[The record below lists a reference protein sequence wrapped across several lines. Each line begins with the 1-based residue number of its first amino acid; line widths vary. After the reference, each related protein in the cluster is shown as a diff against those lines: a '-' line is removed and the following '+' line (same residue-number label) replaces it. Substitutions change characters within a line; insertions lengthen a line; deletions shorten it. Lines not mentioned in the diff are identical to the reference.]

1 LPHLAIIGKE
11 VSSLTTTGYAS
22 WYPRDAHPFLTRNGE
37 GIKEAGKRG
46 LGEGAGGEKGG
57 ETVISCKR
65 KKKSVLVQNP
75 RNQSE
80 IMFLAKTWKERR
92 HSNGLARRQ

>member
-1 LPHLAIIGKE
+1 
-11 VSSLTTTGYAS
+11 
-22 WYPRDAHPFLTRNGE
+22 
-37 GIKEAGKRG
+37 

-80 IMFLAKTWKERR
+80 IMFLAKT
-92 HSNGLARRQ
+92 